1 MASPLV
7 VLTDFYAVTN
17 SALAYAAGLAL
28 PLQAELVLLHARYD
42 ALLAPIDDPAY
53 VPVDAL
59 ATEQA
64 LQQLAATQPVSTQV
78 EISERELP
86 EAVRAALLHHAPLLL
101 VLGPP
106 GGASTPLEVM
116 IDTAKT
122 LLSTVPYPLLL
133 VPAIGQQAVP
143 PRRLLLAVDGQ
154 PFELHQYQDIIRQ
167 LLSVSGG
174 GTLNVVRVADSSHP
188 RLGADTI
195 LETLAANNLADEA
208 AFDQVSEV
216 ADLSAVDGV
225 LAEAARQQADL
236 LIVIARRHSLLGSLF
251 HHSVTGQFIERSL
264 IPVLVLPAI
273 D

>member
-1 MASPLV
+1 MALPLI
-7 VLTDFYAVTN
+7 VLTDSYAVTN

-42 ALLAPIDDPAY
+42 ALLAPVDDPAY
-53 VPVDAL
+53 VPVGAL

-86 EAVRAALLHHAPLLL
+86 EALRAAVRYHAPLLL

-106 GGASTPLEVM
+106 GGGSTPLEVM
-116 IDTAKT
+116 VDTAKT

-133 VPAIGQQAVP
+133 VPALGQQAGP
-143 PRRLLLAVDGQ
+143 PRRLLLAVDGH
-154 PFELHQYQDIIRQ
+154 PFVLHQYQDIIRR
-167 LLSVSGG
+167 LLSVSDG
-174 GTLNVVRVADSSHP
+174 GTLNVVRVSDSSHP
-188 RLGADTI
+188 RLGTESI
-195 LETLAANNLADEA
+195 LETIAANDLADEI
-208 AFDQVSEV
+208 AFGQVSEV
-216 ADLSAVDGV
+216 ADLSAADGV

-236 LIVIARRHSLLGSLF
+236 LVVIARRHSLLGSLF
-251 HHSVTGQFIERSL
+251 HHSITGQFIERSP
-264 IPVLVLPAI
+264 IPVLVLPAK

>member
-1 MASPLV
+1 MASPLI

-17 SALAYAAGLAL
+17 SALSYAAGLAL

-42 ALLAPIDDPAY
+42 ALLAPLDDPSY

-64 LQQLAATQPVSTQV
+64 LQQLAVTQPVSTQV
-78 EISERELP
+78 EVSERELP
-86 EAVRAALLHHAPLLL
+86 EAVRTAVRSHNPLLL
-101 VLGPP
+101 VLGHP
-106 GGASTPLEVM
+106 GGANTPVEVM
-116 IDTAKT
+116 ISTAKT

-133 VPAIGQQAVP
+133 VPALAQEAVP

-154 PFELHQYQDIIRQ
+154 PFVLHQYQDIIRQ

-174 GTLNVVRVADSSHP
+174 GTLNIVRVADSSHP

-195 LETLAANNLADEA
+195 LGTIAANDLADEA
-208 AFDQVSEV
+208 AFGQVAEV

-225 LAEAARQQADL
+225 LAEADRQQADL
-236 LIVIARRHSLLGSLF
+236 LVVIARRHSLLGSLF
-251 HHSVTGQFIERSL
+251 HHSVTGQFIERST
-264 IPVLVLPAI
+264 IPVLVLPAK